1 MYNSNRHSYQTASTC
16 IGFIAGLL
24 TTLSFLPQVM
34 TLCRVQRKAQV
45 DRLSLTM
52 YVVYSFG
59 TVLWIVYG
67 MLMEDFMVM
76 FFNFLAT
83 ILVWYCIIKIVVV
96 RYYDSFYENTQEDS
110 TEMQEMESNR
120 EEE

>member
-1 MYNSNRHSYQTASTC
+1 MYNSTIASTC

-34 TLCRVQRKAQV
+34 TLCRVQTSAQI
-45 DRLSLTM
+45 DSLSLTM

-59 TVLWIVYG
+59 TVMWIVYG
-67 MLMEDFMVM
+67 MLMEDFMVV

-83 ILVWYCIIKIVVV
+83 ILVWYCIIKIIVI

-110 TEMQEMESNR
+110 TELQEIESNQG
-120 EEE
+120 EE